1 MLALL
6 AALAAPQD
14 SLQQDERLEPTVLNA
29 EHQRISLGQINNL
42 YRNGRPSND
51 ARLAGL
57 FVHQHDNTEARPP
70 ARALCQSS
78 RVLSCVGAG
87 GVAVVGRGWGGIE
100 RSEQVRGGSGRAQS
114 PHNHCERVHHTR
126 GRSCRPS
133 CAQGAGS
140 VVFEDST
147 AGEMKDWVATS
158 IVNKGLPGMNK
169 GECGVIVDPSAVEVQ
184 CSYYADMTSW
194 STGCDAEFL
203 ATSGW
208 HGPSVVSN
216 ARETP
221 FPPDQLVDMMKMSQE
236 LQSNKTALMNYR
248 TARNDGTGEPDG
260 VEFWLGQYNEVLID
274 KAQYVSNLPRS
285 VAALF
290 HIEGGDDAE
299 SCSCI
304 RQARA
309 AMIARYGSDA
319 QHVLLL
325 KHTPGA
331 NTAFVSSACA
341 TDQQSDQQGCVSI
354 MPGVDSEWC
363 ATTCATSSCP
373 ENVCKNC
380 PKADPAKAHSTFVEE
395 VAKR

>member
-1 MLALL
+1 M
-6 AALAAPQD
+6 
-14 SLQQDERLEPTVLNA
+14 
-29 EHQRISLGQINNL
+29 
-42 YRNGRPSND
+42 
-51 ARLAGL
+51 
-57 FVHQHDNTEARPP
+57 
-70 ARALCQSS
+70 
-78 RVLSCVGAG
+78 
-87 GVAVVGRGWGGIE
+87 
-100 RSEQVRGGSGRAQS
+100 
-114 PHNHCERVHHTR
+114 
-126 GRSCRPS
+126 
-133 CAQGAGS
+133 
-140 VVFEDST
+140 VFEDST
-147 AGEMKDWVATS
+147 AGEMTDWVATS

-208 HGPSVVSN
+208 HGPSAVSN

-221 FPPDQLVDMMKMSQE
+221 FPPDQLADMMKMSQE

-248 TARNDGTGEPDG
+248 TARNDGMGEPDG

>member
-1 MLALL
+1 MSRRISFLL
-6 AALAAPQD
+6 AAACNAPLPEASPSNSCISAAGRWARKLSRHRALLREQVSHDCGEFSLAIRTSALAHTGFTLGAAPMH
-14 SLQQDERLEPTVLNA
+14 T
-29 EHQRISLGQINNL
+29 
-42 YRNGRPSND
+42 
-51 ARLAGL
+51 
-57 FVHQHDNTEARPP
+57 
-70 ARALCQSS
+70 
-78 RVLSCVGAG
+78 
-87 GVAVVGRGWGGIE
+87 
-100 RSEQVRGGSGRAQS
+100 
-114 PHNHCERVHHTR
+114 HC
-126 GRSCRPS
+126 
-133 CAQGAGS
+133 A
-140 VVFEDST
+140 
-147 AGEMKDWVATS
+147 
-158 IVNKGLPGMNK
+158 
-169 GECGVIVDPSAVEVQ
+169 
-184 CSYYADMTSW
+184 
-194 STGCDAEFL
+194 
-203 ATSGW
+203 
-208 HGPSVVSN
+208 
-216 ARETP
+216 
-221 FPPDQLVDMMKMSQE
+221 
-236 LQSNKTALMNYR
+236 
-248 TARNDGTGEPDG
+248 
-260 VEFWLGQYNEVLID
+260 
-274 KAQYVSNLPRS
+274 PRS

>member
-1 MLALL
+1 MVF
-6 AALAAPQD
+6 
-14 SLQQDERLEPTVLNA
+14 DE
-29 EHQRISLGQINNL
+29 
-42 YRNGRPSND
+42 
-51 ARLAGL
+51 
-57 FVHQHDNTEARPP
+57 
-70 ARALCQSS
+70 
-78 RVLSCVGAG
+78 
-87 GVAVVGRGWGGIE
+87 
-100 RSEQVRGGSGRAQS
+100 
-114 PHNHCERVHHTR
+114 
-126 GRSCRPS
+126 
-133 CAQGAGS
+133 
-140 VVFEDST
+140 ST
-147 AGEMKDWVATS
+147 TGETKDWVATS
-158 IVNKGLPGMNK
+158 MVNKGLPGMYN

-208 HGPSVVSN
+208 HGPSAASN

-248 TARNDGTGEPDG
+248 TVRNDGAGEPDG
-260 VEFWLGQYNEVLID
+260 AEFWLGQYNEVLID
-274 KAQYVSNLPRS
+274 KAQYVSNLPFS
-285 VAALF
+285 VAAFF
-290 HIEGGDDAE
+290 HVEGGDDAE

-319 QHVLLL
+319 QHALLL

-341 TDQQSDQQGCVSI
+341 AEQQSEQQGCVSI

-373 ENVCKNC
+373 ENICKNC
-380 PKADPAKAHSTFVEE
+380 PKTDPAKAQTGSFVEE
-395 VAKR
+395 IARSRGSARLSDRQMT